1 MAMVASAMVFVTA
14 ARIRPM
20 ARSEQ
25 TPSEAIRK
33 SENQFGGIGM
43 A

>member
-1 MAMVASAMVFVTA
+1 MVLVTA

-25 TPSEAIRK
+25 TPSEAIRN
-33 SENQFGGIGM
+33 SENQFCGTGM

>member
-1 MAMVASAMVFVTA
+1 MVLVTA

-20 ARSEQ
+20 ARSAQ
-25 TPSEAIRK
+25 TPSEAISN
-33 SENQFGGIGM
+33 SENQCRGIGM

>member
-1 MAMVASAMVFVTA
+1 MVLVTA

-25 TPSEAIRK
+25 TPSEAIISR
-33 SENQFGGIGM
+33 ENQFCGTGM

>member
-1 MAMVASAMVFVTA
+1 MAMMASCMVLVTA

-25 TPSEAIRK
+25 TPSEAIRN
-33 SENQFGGIGM
+33 SEIQFCGIGM

>member
-1 MAMVASAMVFVTA
+1 MATVASPMVLVTA
-14 ARIRPM
+14 ARISPM

-33 SENQFGGIGM
+33 SEIQFGGIGM